1 MGSLR
6 IKTLFNQCE
15 LKRETSLIFNIKI
28 LKKLLPTVKQIQWLK
43 ARKNAERPIDKK
55 EHFLSATMIREAF
68 WHLWSNQIMHCF
80 EGQKNGKNQVQDEI
94 KTNHKINKWSAG
106 NHLINNQNPSIEFK
120 EAIHWAHQQD
130 NNGRALHR
138 STQNSPLEACPAA
151 AIHKNRTKQRKDLH
165 PKTTETSQT
174 FHTIC
179 WTDPIKKRFKR
190 SQ

>member
-28 LKKLLPTVKQIQWLK
+28 LKKLLPTVKQIHWLK

-55 EHFLSATMIREAF
+55 EHLLSATMIREAF
-68 WHLWSNQIMHCF
+68 WHLWSNQTMHCF

-120 EAIHWAHQQD
+120 EAIHWAHQAGQQREGVAPI
-130 NNGRALHR
+130 N
-138 STQNSPLEACPAA
+138 
-151 AIHKNRTKQRKDLH
+151 TKQ
-165 PKTTETSQT
+165 
-174 FHTIC
+174 
-179 WTDPIKKRFKR
+179 PIGDMPYCND
-190 SQ
+190 S